1 MNRNFA
7 SRLLAAALLAI
18 LFGCYIDHL
27 YSTWSRRGRAEFV
40 ALETTRF
47 DQFINSPRPM
57 LLTITG
63 AAIFTF
69 SAVGLYE
76 LAVLMFST
84 VLRQM
89 NLGTGDK

>member
-1 MNRNFA
+1 MSRVLA
-7 SRLLAAALLAI
+7 SALLAI
-18 LFGCYIDHL
+18 LLGCYIDHL

-40 ALETTRF
+40 AQETTHF
-47 DQFINSPRPM
+47 DQFIDSPRPM
-57 LLTITG
+57 LLTIAG
-63 AAIFTF
+63 AGLITF

-89 NLGTGDK
+89 KIRTDDK